1 MKLQIA
7 LDSFELSTAMEILA
21 GVRELVDIAEVGTG
35 LGVSAGAEAIR
46 AIASRYP
53 DLLVL
58 SDMKIMDGGE
68 SLAGFAFDSGADI
81 VSVLALAD
89 DATVAGAVRAAR
101 ERGKEVLADM
111 IGVTD
116 VAERAGVLDGLG
128 VDYLCVHTPYDLRA
142 SVLPPT
148 EDLARVQSVAR
159 RAKAV
164 VTGGISLQAIDT
176 VVGFEPDVVVVG
188 SAIMGA
194 EDPVAAARA
203 FSAAVHRG

>member
-7 LDSFELSTAMEILA
+7 LDSFELSTALEVLA
-21 GVRELVDIAEVGTG
+21 GVHELVDIAEVGTG

-46 AIASRYP
+46 AIASQYP

-68 SLAGFAFDSGADI
+68 SLAGFAFDAGADI

-89 DATVAGAVRAAR
+89 DATVAGAVRAAH

-116 VAERAGVLDGLG
+116 IAERAGVLDGLG

-148 EDLARVQSVAR
+148 EDLARVKQVAR

-176 VVGFEPDVVVVG
+176 VVGFDPDVVVVG

-194 EDPVAAARA
+194 PDPVAAARA